1 MTINQLY
8 LLKRILKN
16 MQSRAILTKYGTALV
31 PLFSEIDSLVK
42 NAVKEGR
49 NELDEEE
56 VSHVLKISGRM
67 VHELRKELEKDFK
80 LE

>member
-1 MTINQLY
+1 
-8 LLKRILKN
+8 

>member
-1 MTINQLY
+1 
-8 LLKRILKN
+8 

-42 NAVKEGR
+42 NAAREDR
-49 NELDEEE
+49 NELSEEE
-56 VSHVLKISGRM
+56 IAHVLKISGRM

-80 LE
+80 EE

>member
-1 MTINQLY
+1 
-8 LLKRILKN
+8 

-31 PLFSEIDSLVK
+31 PLFSEIDSLVM

-49 NELDEEE
+49 NELDQEEI
-56 VSHVLKISGRM
+56 SHVLKISGRM
-67 VHELRKELEKDFK
+67 VHELKKELEKDFK

>member
-1 MTINQLY
+1 
-8 LLKRILKN
+8 
-16 MQSRAILTKYGTALV
+16 MQTRAVLTKYGTTLI

-42 NAVKEGR
+42 NAAKEGR

-56 VSHVLKISGRM
+56 VTHVLKISGRM

>member
-1 MTINQLY
+1 
-8 LLKRILKN
+8 

-42 NAVKEGR
+42 NAAREDR
-49 NELDEEE
+49 NELSEEE
-56 VSHVLKISGRM
+56 IAHVLKISGRM

-80 LE
+80 QEET

>member
-1 MTINQLY
+1 
-8 LLKRILKN
+8 

-31 PLFSEIDSLVK
+31 PLFSEIDSLVM

-49 NELDEEE
+49 NELDQEEI
-56 VSHVLKISGRM
+56 SHVLKISGRM
-67 VHELRKELEKDFK
+67 VHELKKELEKDFE

>member
-1 MTINQLY
+1 
-8 LLKRILKN
+8 

-42 NAVKEGR
+42 NAAKEDR
-49 NELDEEE
+49 NELSDEE
-56 VSHVLKISGRM
+56 VAHVLKISGRM

-80 LE
+80 EE